1 MYYNSNDD
9 IYGQQ
14 MLMSS
19 HMDSNIVKEN
29 EQQEL
34 ANEKRLA
41 LVEASYRTND
51 RTNKLGS
58 FLVEAKNMLVTEA
71 IFKLVKDSVPDT
83 ISESLL
89 TIAKNITSNFVAEE
103 GADSL
108 LSRFKTKT
116 IFLSEMS
123 NIVSDTHD
131 KIVEN
136 AKETFADDFTIKNS
150 DLEAFYTRL
159 EQLDY
164 DKMTIAIR
172 GKVGKAEQ
180 DFVQANIDD
189 RMAMEKFAEESKEKI
204 DSIKAKSQ
212 ETEDAMKQEQA
223 QIYKE
228 SVNSILDRKKSILE
242 VLVNKTSQSIITNT
256 DMREAYTLESG
267 KLNTSSII
275 DTAEMMYTFLEAVNT
290 AKIKEITPEYLTSVI
305 DSI

>member
-1 MYYNSNDD
+1 
-9 IYGQQ
+9 
-14 MLMSS
+14 
-19 HMDSNIVKEN
+19 
-29 EQQEL
+29 
-34 ANEKRLA
+34 
-41 LVEASYRTND
+41 
-51 RTNKLGS
+51 
-58 FLVEAKNMLVTEA
+58 MLVTEA

-83 ISESLL
+83 VSESLL
-89 TIAKNITSNFVAEE
+89 AIAKNITSNFVAEE

-123 NIVSDTHD
+123 NIVSDTYD

-136 AKETFADDFTIKNS
+136 AKVSFADDFTIKNS

-172 GKVGKAEQ
+172 DKVGKAEQ